1 MSLTLLRGNV
11 LVFYSLGSRIWMQ
24 ERAETHT
31 ITHFMLLLYQI
42 CSINIFIA
50 MNTEMRKVTAA
61 HKHFQQTNPLKFFRL
76 LLLICDLRDL
86 NDEKECEKRHK
97 SNREDVWKKQ
107 IKNSSRES
115 IIFMINEDRL
125 ALKLIL
131 KLLFSVSSELT
142 RCELIKHSWNREKVT
157 RLHFKN
163 GTSLNDGVW
172 RNKARNRLRLWAN
185 I

>member
-1 MSLTLLRGNV
+1 MDARASRNTHNHAFHAFTVSNLFNKYIHCDEYGNAKSDSCTQTLPANESVEIFSVAVVDMRFTG
-11 LVFYSLGSRIWMQ
+11 FEWW
-24 ERAETHT
+24 ER
-31 ITHFMLLLYQI
+31 
-42 CSINIFIA
+42 
-50 MNTEMRKVTAA
+50 MRKTA
-61 HKHFQQTNPLKFFRL
+61 QIEQRRCLK
-76 LLLICDLRDL
+76 
-86 NDEKECEKRHK
+86 K
-97 SNREDVWKKQ
+97 KKQ

-142 RCELIKHSWNREKVT
+142 RCELIKHSWNREKVI

-172 RNKARNRLRLWAN
+172 RNKARNRFRLWAN